1 MPVRTVIH
9 KYTPCVPLP
18 PTALAAVL
26 IVIIYKYI
34 CQGNMSVNAIAPR
47 TMKILMY
54 GSTGWIG
61 TMLLHLLRQ
70 KKCTVL
76 LAKAR
81 LQNVYDVEAELDTVK
96 PDRVVLCAG
105 ITGRPNV
112 DWCESHQEETA
123 AVNFYGTVGLVKACE
138 QRNVH
143 ITNFATGC
151 IFEYDNAHPIGGD
164 GFTEDSAP
172 NFFGSFYSKT
182 KAAAEAATR
191 DCRTHLL
198 LRVRMPITCDRSP
211 RCFVTKI
218 ATYPKIVNVPNS
230 MSVLPDLLPLALRLI
245 LDGDVGVYNFV
256 NPGVVSHAEILDAYK
271 AVVDPFYTYVVM
283 DQAEHDTVTVA
294 KRSNNALDT
303 TKLQARF
310 PDVRIPL
317 ALESVIKLFET
328 HKPLYQRLHIAR
340 SVLVTGGAG
349 FIGSGFLHHILKI
362 APTTKITVLD
372 NFMPCASVAHLL
384 GLHVQIVNGSIEDL
398 HAVKN
403 ALTLSNADTIVHF
416 AAQTHVDNS
425 FGNSLEFTRTNV
437 MGTHVLLECARTSP
451 GVKRFVHVSTDEV
464 YGETLGWET
473 EAMSEG
479 RILMPTNPY
488 AASKVG
494 AEALVHAYFKSYNLP
509 VVTIRLNNVFG
520 PRQYPEKVV
529 PRFLVRYMSG
539 LPLQFQG
546 SGLQSR
552 HFLYV
557 DDAVS
562 AITIVLGKGV
572 LGNTYN
578 IGSDEEYTIQEVA
591 AKIQGS
597 DVGSHAGGKDDDE
610 DDTPLPILHT
620 SDRPFNDQR
629 YWLNDERVRQL
640 GWQPKVSFAEGLA
653 RTREWYTGHLTHL
666 QDIWPTAWDAVHSL
680 DDTNKVPQ

>member
-1 MPVRTVIH
+1 
-9 KYTPCVPLP
+9 
-18 PTALAAVL
+18 
-26 IVIIYKYI
+26 
-34 CQGNMSVNAIAPR
+34 
-47 TMKILMY
+47 MKILMY
-54 GSTGWIG
+54 GATGWIG

-70 KKCTVL
+70 EECTVL
-76 LAKAR
+76 PAKAR
-81 LQNVYDVEAELDTVK
+81 LQNVYDVEAELDAIK

-112 DWCESHQEETA
+112 DWCESHPEETA

-151 IFEYDNAHPIGGD
+151 IFEYDDKHPIGGA
-164 GFTEDSAP
+164 GFTEQSAP
-172 NFFGSFYSKT
+172 NFFGSYYSKT
-182 KAAAEAATR
+182 KAAAEAATL
-191 DCRTHLL
+191 DCQTHLL
-198 LRVRMPITCDRSP
+198 LRVRMPITCDLSP

-230 MSVLPDLLPLALRLI
+230 MTVLPDLLPLAVQLI
-245 LDGDVGVYNFV
+245 LHGDVGVYNFV

-310 PDVRIPL
+310 PEARIPL
-317 ALESVIKLFET
+317 AIESIKKLFQAN
-328 HKPLYQRLHIAR
+328 KPLYQRVHIPR
-340 SVLVTGGAG
+340 SILVTGGAG
-349 FIGSGFLHHILKI
+349 FIGSGFLQHIQSI
-362 APTTKITVLD
+362 APATKITVLD
-372 NFMPCASVAHLL
+372 NFMPCASVTHLL
-384 GLHVQIVNGSIEDL
+384 GLKVQIINGNIEDL
-398 HAVKN
+398 HAVQN
-403 ALTLSNADTIVHF
+403 ALALSDADTVVHF

-437 MGTHVLLECARTSP
+437 IGTHVLLECARACP
-451 GVKRFVHVSTDEV
+451 AIKRFVHISTDEV

-473 EAMSEG
+473 EAMTEG
-479 RILMPTNPY
+479 RLLMPTNPY

-494 AEALVHAYFKSYNLP
+494 AEALVHAYFKSYHLP
-509 VVTIRLNNVFG
+509 VITVRLNNVFG

-529 PRFLVRYMSG
+529 PRFLVRYLSG

-557 DDAVS
+557 DDAVA
-562 AITIVLGKGV
+562 AITVVLTKGV
-572 LGNTYN
+572 LGGTYN

-591 AKIQGS
+591 AKIQDTKTG
-597 DVGSHAGGKDDDE
+597 DHEDGKDDPE
-610 DDTPLPILHT
+610 DDTPLQFLHT
-620 SDRPFNDQR
+620 ADRPFNDQR
-629 YWLNDERVRQL
+629 YCINDEKVRQL
-640 GWQPKVSFAEGLA
+640 GWQPKVTFAEGLT
-653 RTREWYTGHLTHL
+653 RTREWYTSHLTQL